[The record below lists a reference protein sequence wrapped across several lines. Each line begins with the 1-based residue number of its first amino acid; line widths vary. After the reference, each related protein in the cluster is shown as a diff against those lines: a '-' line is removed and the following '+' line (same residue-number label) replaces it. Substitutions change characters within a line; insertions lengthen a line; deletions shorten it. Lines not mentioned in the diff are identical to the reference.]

1 MALTRCAS
9 PRLWAS
15 TATAVAGLF
24 LAIAVGRP
32 EPAIAVAP
40 LALLAV
46 AGVVLAERPDLMARI
61 TLSAD
66 RVAEGGELA
75 VEVELGTDLAHGR
88 VDVLV
93 PIHGPM
99 AVERPRRGG
108 LSWASSGGGRQR
120 VLDGMGRS
128 TRWGIVHLGP
138 VWVRAYGPL
147 GLVRWQGAI
156 GPQQTVRVLPS
167 VATLRTLFPHFDP
180 RTAAGAHLAR
190 RPGEGLEFADLRPY
204 QPGDRL
210 RSINWPVSTRR
221 QQLWVNERRPERS
234 MDLVVLV
241 DTFADDQQ
249 GGSLSLARSARA
261 AWLLAHAHLAA
272 HDRVGLLAFGGYPA
286 WITPGVG
293 ERARYELLDK
303 LLATSAAWTE
313 AARTVDLL
321 PRAALPPGAAVVAV
335 TPLHDRRMVEA
346 LAELRR
352 RGLTV
357 AAVRVD
363 VTDLLPPATTPAWTA
378 ARTIWQL
385 ELQRRA
391 EVLDDVG
398 VPVLEWTSDDEAAT
412 VLAALRRAGR
422 APVLRR
428 RTA

>member
-1 MALTRCAS
+1 VALTRCAS
-9 PRLWAS
+9 PRLWAYA
-15 TATAVAGLF
+15 ATAVAGLF
-24 LAIAVGRP
+24 AAIAVGRP

-40 LALLAV
+40 LVLLAV
-46 AGVVLAERPDLMARI
+46 AGVVLAERPELDARI
-61 TLSAD
+61 VLAVD
-66 RVAEGGELA
+66 RVSEGQELP
-75 VEVELGTDLAHGR
+75 VEVELESDLRHVR

-93 PIHGPM
+93 PVHGPLD
-99 AVERPRRGG
+99 VRTPRRGG
-108 LSWASSGGGRQR
+108 LSWASRGGGSRR
-120 VLDGMGRS
+120 RFEGRGRTS
-128 TRWGIVHLGP
+128 RWGVVHLGP

-147 GLVRWQGAI
+147 GLVRWQGAL
-156 GPQQTVRVLPS
+156 GPQTTVRVLPS
-167 VATLRTLFPHFDP
+167 VATLRTLFPHPDP

-234 MDLVVLV
+234 MELVILV
-241 DTFADDQQ
+241 DTFADDQH
-249 GGSLSLARSARA
+249 GGSLALPRAARA
-261 AWLLAHAHLAA
+261 AWLLAHAHLVA
-272 HDRVGLLAFGGYPA
+272 HDRVGLLGFGGYPS

-303 LLATSAAWTE
+303 LLATSSAWTE
-313 AARTVDLL
+313 APRSVALL
-321 PRAALPPGAAVVAV
+321 PRAALPPGAAIVGI

-352 RGLTV
+352 RGLSV

-363 VTDLLPPATTPAWTA
+363 VHDLLPTPTSPASA
-378 ARTIWQL
+378 AALAIWRL

-398 VPVLEWTSDDEAAT
+398 VPVLDWTNDDDAAT
-412 VLAALRRAGR
+412 VLGALRRAGR

-428 RTA
+428 RPA